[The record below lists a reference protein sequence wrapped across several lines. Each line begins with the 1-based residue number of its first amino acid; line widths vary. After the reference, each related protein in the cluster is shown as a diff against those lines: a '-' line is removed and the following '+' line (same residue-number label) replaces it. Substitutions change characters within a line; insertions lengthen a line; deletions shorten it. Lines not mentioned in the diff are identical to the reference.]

1 MSILILNSMKKQTT
15 AILIFAKA
23 SWYAFLL
30 TGTSLNKSRLCLFRF
45 CPVSIPSVDQQSPF
59 VQLLCSYLTYRRVG
73 TLAWKDRL
81 PLHCLNLCDFTL
93 SLSLSFSVSFL
104 IWLLRDRQV
113 MEKKLK
119 GKIQGK
125 CKWKEVIITVI
136 MKCLSFKYK
145 NVTLK
150 WTCDPEMHF

>member
-1 MSILILNSMKKQTT
+1 MNNSHTNFCKGCLICLLDSRYPFRKSKAVSVQVLPCVFPKHEPGEPIYTT
-15 AILIFAKA
+15 PLLIPCWEK
-23 SWYAFLL
+23 SWDSCMEVQ
-30 TGTSLNKSRLCLFRF
+30 GSLCT
-45 CPVSIPSVDQQSPF
+45 V
-59 VQLLCSYLTYRRVG
+59 LTYVI
-73 TLAWKDRL
+73 L
-81 PLHCLNLCDFTL
+81 L

>member
-1 MSILILNSMKKQTT
+1 MSILILNSTEKQTT
-15 AILIFAKA
+15 AILIFAKTSWFA
-23 SWYAFLL
+23 SLI
-30 TGTSLNKSRLCLFRF
+30 TGTSLDKSALCLFKF
-45 CPVSIPSVDQQSPF
+45 YPVSIQSIASRAH
-59 VQLLCSYLTYRRVG
+59 LCSSSVH
-73 TLAWKDRL
+73 TLPREGLGVWHGSTGL
-81 PLHCLNLCDFTL
+81 PLHCLNLCDFSL